1 MYNPNAGRDMN
12 ALNAVLLPIL
22 MKARRH
28 RHAPERIKLFRG
40 SLRAG
45 CTCANVVEKGSP
57 LSREKAHSSRETEAK
72 IFKKEKANIM
82 PSIYTKRFVAGLEPV
97 A

>member
-1 MYNPNAGRDMN
+1 MYSPNAGRDMN
-12 ALNAVLLPIL
+12 ALNAVLLPMLI
-22 MKARRH
+22 KARRH
-28 RHAPERIKLFRG
+28 KNTPKRIKLFRG

-57 LSREKAHSSRETEAK
+57 LSREKAHRSRETEAK
-72 IFKKEKANIM
+72 MLKKEKANII
-82 PSIYTKRFVAGLEPV
+82 PSIETKRFVAGLEPV

>member
-1 MYNPNAGRDMN
+1 MYSPNAGRDMN

-22 MKARRH
+22 IKARRH
-28 RHAPERIKLFRG
+28 RHTPRRIKLFRG

-45 CTCANVVEKGSP
+45 CTCANVVENGSP

-72 IFKKEKANIM
+72 TLKKERVNIT
-82 PSIYTKRFVAGLEPV
+82 PSMVMKRFVAGLEPV